1 MPVPAAELV
10 AAARAAAATVAPHV
24 LELAASIAEVPAPTG
39 EEAPRARFVAGL
51 LRAEGAAG
59 VAGVAEDA
67 IGDVVAVLPGTLRSP
82 TVLIAAHTDTVFPAG
97 TPIRVAASEGRLAA
111 PGIGDNSLGVA
122 ALVALPG
129 MLRAMGA
136 TPAVSLVLAATVGEE
151 GLGNL
156 RGIRAVVDGR
166 DDIAAA
172 LALEGHNLGRVT
184 HIAVGS
190 RRLRVTLHG
199 PGGHS
204 WGDHGRPSAIHALGR
219 LVAALDE
226 IPLSDAPKTTLNVGV
241 VEGGLSVNTIAPTA
255 SLLLDLRSTDAS
267 ALAALSAA
275 VERRCAAVGGGVSV
289 EVDVLGD
296 RPAGVVPPGA
306 PVVRR
311 AAEALS
317 ALGMQA
323 VCDASST
330 DANIPISRGIP
341 AVCLGLT
348 TGGNAHRIDE
358 FIDEGPVTTG
368 LAQLALVALAVAGDV
383 AAGRAAPAAA

>member
-348 TGGNAHRIDE
+348 TGGNAHRTDE
-358 FIDEGPVTTG
+358 FIDVAPVTTG